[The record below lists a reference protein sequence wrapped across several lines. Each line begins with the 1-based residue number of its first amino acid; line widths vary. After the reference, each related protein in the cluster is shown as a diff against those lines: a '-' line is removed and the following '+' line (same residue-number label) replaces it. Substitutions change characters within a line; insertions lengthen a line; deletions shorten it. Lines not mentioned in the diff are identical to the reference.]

1 MKMRKITKIF
11 ASLLLATTIVS
22 ANTIV
27 TVNGTE
33 ITQKDVYEGLM
44 NATKGGFNQVPPEK
58 QAKLGQQ
65 FLQELI
71 AKELIY
77 GDAQKTG
84 VLKSKKFKEEY
95 DKVQDEIKKQLAI
108 KVWQENLHEGI
119 KISNKD
125 LKNYYDKNK
134 EEFYEKESVHARHV
148 LVKTKAEAQVVIN
161 ELKSFKGDKLKAK
174 FIEVAKAKSIGP
186 SGPRGGDLN
195 YFPRGR
201 MYPAFN
207 DAVFS
212 MKVSSISKEPVE
224 TQAGFH
230 VIYLED
236 KKAKK
241 VLGFT
246 EVKSFI
252 EKRLKAEKFKSVMQA
267 RMQELEK
274 KATIK

>member
-1 MKMRKITKIF
+1 MKITKLF
-11 ASLLLATTIVS
+11 TTLLFTATLMS

-33 ITQKDVYEGLM
+33 ITQKDVYRGLM
-44 NATKGGFNQVPPEK
+44 NATKGGFAQVPAQK

-77 GDAQKTG
+77 GDAKKTG

-95 DKVQDEIKKQLAI
+95 EKVQVDIKKQLAI
-108 KVWQENLHEGI
+108 KVWQENLHESI
-119 KISNKD
+119 KISSKQ
-125 LKNYYDKNK
+125 LKKYYDENK
-134 EEFYEKESVHARHV
+134 EEFYEKESVHARHI
-148 LVKTKAEAQVVIN
+148 LLKTKKEAQEVIK
-161 ELKSFKGDKLKAK
+161 ELKPFKGSKLKTK
-174 FIEVAKAKSIGP
+174 FIELAKTRSTGP

-195 YFPRGR
+195 YFVQGR
-201 MYPAFN
+201 MFPAFN
-207 DAVFS
+207 DAAFS
-212 MKVSSISKEPVE
+212 MKVGSVSKEPVK
-224 TQAGFH
+224 TQAGYH

-241 VLGFT
+241 ILGFT

-252 EKRLKAEKFKSVMQA
+252 EKRLRAEKFKSVMQEK
-267 RMQELEK
+267 MKKLEK

>member
-11 ASLLLATTIVS
+11 ASLLFATTLVS

-33 ITQKDVYEGLM
+33 ITQQDIYEGLM

-95 DKVQDEIKKQLAI
+95 DKVQDKIKKQLAI
-108 KVWQENLHEGI
+108 KVWQDNLHESI
-119 KISNKD
+119 KISNKE
-125 LKNYYDKNK
+125 LKSYYDKNK

-148 LVKTKAEAQVVIN
+148 LVKTKAEAKVVIN
-161 ELKSFKGDKLKAK
+161 ELKSLRGDKLKAK
-174 FIEVAKAKSIGP
+174 FIEAAKAKSIGP

-195 YFPRGR
+195 YFARGR
-201 MYPAFN
+201 MFPAFN

-212 MKVSSISKEPVE
+212 MKVGSISKEPVE

-241 VLGFT
+241 ILGFT

-252 EKRLKAEKFKSVMQA
+252 EKRLKAEKFKSVMQT

>member
-1 MKMRKITKIF
+1 MKMTKITKIF
-11 ASLLLATTIVS
+11 TALLFASTLVS

-27 TVNGTE
+27 TVNGTK

-44 NATKGGFNQVPPEK
+44 NATKGGFNQVPAEK

-77 GDAQKTG
+77 GDAKKTG
-84 VLKSKKFKEEY
+84 VMKSKKFKDEY
-95 DKVQDEIKKQLAI
+95 KKVQENIKKQLAI
-108 KVWQENLHEGI
+108 KIWQENLHDSI
-119 KISNKD
+119 KVSNKE
-125 LKNYYDKNK
+125 LKSYYDKNK

-148 LVKTKAEAQVVIN
+148 LVKTKSEAEAVIK
-161 ELKSFKGDKLKAK
+161 ELKSFKGAELKAK
-174 FIEVAKAKSIGP
+174 FIEVAKSKSIGP

-195 YFPRGR
+195 YFARGR
-201 MYPAFN
+201 MFPAFN
-207 DAVFS
+207 DAAFS
-212 MKVSSISKEPVE
+212 MRVGTMSKEPVQ

-230 VIYLED
+230 VIYIED

-241 VLGFT
+241 ILAFT

-252 EKRLKAEKFKSVMQA
+252 EKRLKAEKFKSVMQSK
-267 RMQELEK
+267 MQKLEK